1 MVHKK
6 WTIIIFF
13 YITFLFS
20 TPSCWSIGTII
31 GSTKNVLEMDG
42 LVASNQALAIKNQ
55 NSNRW
60 CKLSV
65 LSI

>member
-20 TPSCWSIGTII
+20 TPSCRSIGTII
-31 GSTKNVLEMDG
+31 GSTKKVLEMNG
-42 LVASNQALAIKNQ
+42 LAASDQALAIKNQ

-60 CKLSV
+60 CKCIISF
-65 LSI
+65 

>member
-42 LVASNQALAIKNQ
+42 LVASNQACVYGYLRTCLVKEFE
-55 NSNRW
+55 
-60 CKLSV
+60 
-65 LSI
+65 